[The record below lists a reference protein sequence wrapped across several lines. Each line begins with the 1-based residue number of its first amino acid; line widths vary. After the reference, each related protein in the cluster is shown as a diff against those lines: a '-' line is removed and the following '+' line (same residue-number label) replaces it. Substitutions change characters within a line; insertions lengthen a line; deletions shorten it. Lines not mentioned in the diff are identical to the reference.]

1 MYGDSSS
8 EYELNENAS
17 TNTSQQTTSET
28 PTSSGQEIDLNVL
41 DSIPSELIDEQ
52 FRSIMANAL
61 HEDNP
66 LEPSAPGLT
75 VNNNNNNQPMSLP
88 SDARKRKR
96 KTPTSK
102 APNKV
107 WVYEGTGDIYTG
119 LPPSTVTSTKNHK
132 RSEVLKGQVEVEGQ
146 TVTVEYITKKA
157 QKKRQKEPEMVWVYE
172 GTGDIYTGLPPSTV
186 TSTKNRMGGVVL
198 KGQVEVEGQ
207 TITVEYITKAAQKWR
222 QKEPDMVW
230 VYEGTGN
237 IYTGLPPSN
246 VTSTRNHKRSEVMK
260 GQVEVQGQA
269 ITVEYITKKAQTW
282 RQKEPD
288 MVWVYEGTGNI
299 HAGLPPSSATSTKNH
314 MGGEVLK
321 GQVEVDGQTF
331 SVEYI
336 TKHAQKKRQKEPD
349 MVWVY
354 EGTGDIYTGLPP
366 SAVTSTKNCRGG
378 EVQKGLVEIQ
388 GQIIFVEYITKHAQ
402 KKRQKEPDMVW
413 VYEGTGNIYTGLPPS
428 NVILTKISRGQM
440 VQKGQVEVDGQI
452 ISVEYITK
460 HAQTWRQKE
469 PDMVWVYE
477 GTGNIYT
484 GLPPSN
490 VILTKISRG
499 QMVQKGQVEVDGQA
513 FSVEYITKAAQKKRQ
528 KEPDMVWVYKGTG
541 DIYTGLLPSTVTSTK
556 NNMGGEVQKGQV
568 EVDGQTF
575 SVEYITKK
583 AQKKRQ
589 KEPDMVWV
597 YEGTGDIYTGLP
609 PSTVTSTKNNK
620 GGEVLKGRV
629 EVEGQAITVEYIT
642 KQAQTWRQQREL
654 KQQPQPKKRKRDKEN
669 NAATLPIN
677 DNHPYSDNNR
687 EGDVEMAESEQGLSD
702 EQAYSQQGFNDANTL
717 NNELNG
723 YVAYSPYGFFAQSP
737 PRLNQ
742 QDNTLNTNTELQDS
756 LLEEAISSFK

>member
-1 MYGDSSS
+1 
-8 EYELNENAS
+8 
-17 TNTSQQTTSET
+17 
-28 PTSSGQEIDLNVL
+28 
-41 DSIPSELIDEQ
+41 
-52 FRSIMANAL
+52 
-61 HEDNP
+61 
-66 LEPSAPGLT
+66 
-75 VNNNNNNQPMSLP
+75 
-88 SDARKRKR
+88 R

-119 LPPSTVTSTKNHK
+119 LPPSTVTSTKN
-132 RSEVLKGQVEVEGQ
+132 RRGGEVLKGQVEVEGQ
-146 TVTVEYITKKA
+146 IISVEYITKKA
-157 QKKRQKEPEMVWVYE
+157 QAWRQKEPNMVWVYE

-186 TSTKNRMGGVVL
+186 TSTKNCRGGEVL

-207 TITVEYITKAAQKWR
+207 IIFVEYITKVAQKKR

-413 VYEGTGNIYTGLPPS
+413 VYEGTG
-428 NVILTKISRGQM
+428 
-440 VQKGQVEVDGQI
+440 
-452 ISVEYITK
+452 
-460 HAQTWRQKE
+460 
-469 PDMVWVYE
+469 
-477 GTGNIYT
+477 
-484 GLPPSN
+484 
-490 VILTKISRG
+490 
-499 QMVQKGQVEVDGQA
+499 
-513 FSVEYITKAAQKKRQ
+513 
-528 KEPDMVWVYKGTG
+528 

-556 NNMGGEVQKGQV
+556 NRRGGEVQKGQV

-575 SVEYITKK
+575 SVEYITK
-583 AQKKRQ
+583 A
-589 KEPDMVWV
+589 
-597 YEGTGDIYTGLP
+597 
-609 PSTVTSTKNNK
+609 
-620 GGEVLKGRV
+620 
-629 EVEGQAITVEYIT
+629 
-642 KQAQTWRQQREL
+642 AQTLRLQREL
-654 KQQPQPKKRKRDKEN
+654 KQQPQPKKRKRNKEN
-669 NAATLPIN
+669 NAETLPID
-677 DNHPYSDNNR
+677 DNCSDNR
-687 EGDVEMAESEQGLSD
+687 DGDVEIGEYEQGLSD
-702 EQAYSQQGFNDANTL
+702 EQAYSQQGFNGSNTL
-717 NNELNG
+717 NELNG

-742 QDNTLNTNTELQDS
+742 QDSTVNTNTELQDS
-756 LLEEAISSFK
+756 LEEVVSSL